1 MRKLTITTSK
11 ELSLEKK
18 ADIEG
23 KLRKKYGEILTIY
36 RVDEAIVGGIIV
48 FDGEIAYDG
57 SIKTQ
62 LSKLKEK
69 FVSELESQ

>member
-11 ELSLEKK
+11 ELSLQKK

>member
-18 ADIEG
+18 ADIEV